1 MSYHHPFTEN
11 YPLAENEPW
20 RAPFN
25 HPFMNNLSEYD
36 TAYHNRG
43 CVASYLPEIMDAVQD
58 EKHNILKSVIQVKA
72 LVIIIEEYDTP
83 RFVLQYIISRHI
95 MDKVDTQISL
105 PLVPEGL
112 YDFTV
117 NWGDGSYDH
126 ITRHDQAEITHV
138 YDGGGL
144 KIVEERHQYEYEN
157 IETYAG
163 CYEYFYHQF
172 VVTLAGVVNGISFV
186 PGKDK
191 PGVRRCHTVKQWG
204 CARID
209 VPCKP
214 IRKTRCQ
221 LRLERRRRAVRRC
234 LERKLRVEIHT
245 EMAQYASTRNAY
257 DRCVELSGYETPQYT
272 HLSTMFIKWQPL
284 GAEFKTNIQCNR
296 ANLYRLTRSA
306 TQHRVQI
313 AKNFM

>member
-1 MSYHHPFTEN
+1 MTYHHPFTEN

-25 HPFMNNLSEYD
+25 HPFVNNLSEYD
-36 TAYHNRG
+36 TEYHNRG

-58 EKHNILKSVIQVKA
+58 EKHHILKSVIQVKA
-72 LVIIIEEYDTP
+72 LVVIIEEYDTP
-83 RFVLQYIISRHI
+83 RFVLQYI
-95 MDKVDTQISL
+95 MTKADPQISL
-105 PLVPEGL
+105 PLVPEGQ

-117 NWGDGSYDH
+117 DWGDGLYDRV
-126 ITRHDQAEITHV
+126 TRHDQAEITHV

-144 KIVEERHQYEYEN
+144 KIVEERHQYEYGN
-157 IETYAG
+157 ET
-163 CYEYFYHQF
+163 YEYFYHQF
-172 VVTLAGVVNGISFV
+172 VVTLAGVVNGISFAR
-186 PGKDK
+186 GRDK
-191 PGVRRCHTVKQWG
+191 PGVRRCHTIKQWG

-214 IRKTRCQ
+214 LIKTRCQ
-221 LRLERRRRAVRRC
+221 LRLEMRRRAVRRC

-272 HLSTMFIKWQPL
+272 HLSNMFTKWQPL

-306 TQHRVQI
+306 TERRVQI
-313 AKNFM
+313 SFNFQ